1 MSKIIKLNDFRET
14 KIEDLPILGI
24 DELDLCMNE
33 VAFMTM
39 YHEYLNRGGSEE
51 VFKTCQAN
59 YISDAMFDEFT
70 RVLGKKKTMKLFKD
84 QAMKVIDKRT
94 EKNNDWNVGDV
105 VCYYNQP
112 DDKNYGMIMAYKC
125 DANNLYI
132 LVGIDRNAGNVEVY
146 DSPSIEDLLKE
157 INVYSHVEKVNAK
170 LVIE

>member
-84 QAMKVIDKRT
+84 
-94 EKNNDWNVGDV
+94 
-105 VCYYNQP
+105 
-112 DDKNYGMIMAYKC
+112 
-125 DANNLYI
+125 
-132 LVGIDRNAGNVEVY
+132 
-146 DSPSIEDLLKE
+146 
-157 INVYSHVEKVNAK
+157 
-170 LVIE
+170 

>member
-1 MSKIIKLNDFRET
+1 MEI
-14 KIEDLPILGI
+14 
-24 DELDLCMNE
+24 
-33 VAFMTM
+33 
-39 YHEYLNRGGSEE
+39 
-51 VFKTCQAN
+51 
-59 YISDAMFDEFT
+59 
-70 RVLGKKKTMKLFKD
+70 
-84 QAMKVIDKRT
+84 IDKRA
-94 EKNNDWNVGDV
+94 EKNNDWHVVDV

-132 LVGIDRNAGNVEVY
+132 LVGIDRNAGNVKVY